1 MISLASP
8 SARIRRPRS
17 PASRLLWQTLVHAR
31 PYVLRSVLWATLRQ
45 CAFLA
50 MPWVLGRAIDAGV
63 KKGSLAVVAGYAGA
77 FVLIAVVEYAGIRGW
92 QLWTTLADAHT
103 GALLRTRLLRAVLAI
118 DTDTMHR
125 RAGSFGD
132 LTTRATRDTDAIT
145 VWVHG
150 LTAWVVIALTGVVL
164 VPAIGALDP
173 LLLAVAALTVPVL
186 LVVNRLFPPLFS
198 RRAEE
203 LSTAHSRR
211 SSTTEE
217 LLSALLSL
225 RGVGADRSMVERH
238 HEHSR
243 RVTGHTMRLA
253 SVSSLWE
260 ATASVIPLLAVAT
273 GLLAGGHAVVDG
285 RITVG
290 ELTTFVLWMGTVSLA
305 VNVMIAR
312 LGDRTEARV
321 AADRIADV
329 LALAPS
335 EGGMSIEEV
344 PRGALR
350 IEELTVHRPGR
361 SPIGPL
367 GLTAVPGEWVALT
380 GATGSG
386 KSTLLRAIAQL
397 VPAAGEVEVAGVRMD
412 TLSSD
417 DVFRT
422 LGFVPEGPLLLHGT
436 VTENLLLGGDRPAAD
451 VERAA
456 RTAGLDLAL
465 AGLTDG
471 RDTQVGE
478 RGGALSGGQRQL
490 VTLARTLL
498 QDCPVLL
505 LDDVT
510 SALDAGTEA
519 EVLDRLRRA
528 TADRVVVFATHSPAV
543 RAMADREVVLHDGHV
558 DRGSLHV

>member
-1 MISLASP
+1 MIAIASTSPRVFRPLSP
-8 SARIRRPRS
+8 SS
-17 PASRLLWQTLVHAR
+17 QLLWQSLVHAR
-31 PYVLRSVLWATLRQ
+31 AFVLRAVIWAALRQ

-63 KKGSLAVVAGYAGA
+63 KRGSVAVVAGYAGA
-77 FVLIAVVEYAGIRGW
+77 FVLIAIVEYIGIRGW

-103 GALLRTRLLRAVLAI
+103 GAMLRTRLLRAVLAI

-145 VWVHG
+145 GWVHG

-164 VPAIGALDP
+164 VPAIGGLDP
-173 LLLAVAALTVPVL
+173 LLLVVAALTVPVL

-211 SSTTEE
+211 SSTAEE
-217 LLSALLSL
+217 LLSALPSL
-225 RGVGADRSMVERH
+225 RGVGADRWMVERH
-238 HEHSR
+238 HAHSAQ
-243 RVTGHTMRLA
+243 VTGHTMRLA
-253 SVSSLWE
+253 SVSSVWE
-260 ATASVIPLLAVAT
+260 ATASVVPLLAVAT
-273 GLLAGGHAVVDG
+273 GLLAGGHAVIDG

-290 ELTTFVLWMGTVSLA
+290 ALTTFVLWMGTVSLA
-305 VNVMIAR
+305 VNVVIAR

-321 AADRIADV
+321 AAVRIADV
-329 LALAPS
+329 LALAPES
-335 EGGMSIEEV
+335 GSGASVEV

-350 IEELTVHRPGR
+350 VEALTVNRPGR

-367 GLTAVPGEWVALT
+367 ELTAVPGEWVVLT

-386 KSTLLRAIAQL
+386 KSTLLRAIAGL
-397 VPAAGEVEVAGVRMD
+397 VPASGTVKIADVSMAG
-412 TLSSD
+412 LCSD

-422 LGFVPEGPLLLHGT
+422 VGFVPEGPLLLHGT
-436 VTENLLLGGDRPAAD
+436 VTENLLLGGDRTEAD
-451 VERAA
+451 IERAA
-456 RTAGLDLAL
+456 RAAGLDLAL

-471 RDTQVGE
+471 HDTQVGE

-498 QDCPVLL
+498 RDCPVLL

-519 EVLDRLRRA
+519 QVLERLRGA

-543 RAMADREVVLHDGHV
+543 RAMADREVVLHDGHI